1 MRTWMMLASLV
12 LATTAWAGDDWYGA
26 SAADDV
32 APVPVAQLMANL
44 DGHVDQAL
52 VVSGRITDVCT
63 NRGCWAVFEDN
74 GEMLRI
80 MARDHSFALPAEY
93 RGPAMAHGVLT
104 RVEVSPEH
112 ARHLVDDD
120 GADPAVLEQQYEYRL
135 LTDGVRLL
143 GES

>member
-1 MRTWMMLASLV
+1 MRRMLMLAG
-12 LATTAWAGDDWYGA
+12 LALAASVSAESDWYGVTPEVEPTA
-26 SAADDV
+26 M
-32 APVPVAQLMANL
+32 PVAALMAEL
-44 DGHVDQAL
+44 EAHTDQPLA
-52 VVSGRITDVCT
+52 VSGRITDVCT

-93 RGPAMAHGVLT
+93 RGQAVAHGVLT
-104 RVEVSPEH
+104 RVEISPEH
-112 ARHLVDDD
+112 ARHLVEDD
-120 GADPAVLEQQYEYRL
+120 GADPAVLEQEYEYRL

>member
-1 MRTWMMLASLV
+1 MKQVMLMTSLL
-12 LATTAWAGDDWYGA
+12 LAMSAWAESEWFGVSPEA
-26 SAADDV
+26 EPAA
-32 APVPVAQLMANL
+32 VPVAALMAELETHL
-44 DGHVDQAL
+44 DQPLA
-52 VVSGRITDVCT
+52 VSGRITDVCT

-93 RGPAMAHGVLT
+93 RGQAVAHGVLT
-104 RVEVSPEH
+104 RVEISPEH
-112 ARHLVDDD
+112 ARHLVEDD
-120 GADPAVLEQQYEYRL
+120 GADPVVLEQQYEYRL